1 MFPTNIDN
9 VRWCIGM
16 KEKIIKFIKDVL
28 ESRGIVQEIKTVEF
42 DLDEVLEYLKESG
55 VSN

>member
-28 ESRGIVQEIKTVEF
+28 ESRGIVQEI
-42 DLDEVLEYLKESG
+42 S
-55 VSN
+55 

>member
-1 MFPTNIDN
+1 
-9 VRWCIGM
+9 M